1 MHVDLPLFTDPNIQ
15 LILIVDNENHARGGL
30 WAAPVLHVSS
40 SARQD
45 FLLQRL
51 GQAASFGIFIMMGI
65 YHLLLFYDGVMIGP
79 ACGLAS
85 CCS

>member
-15 LILIVDNENHARGGL
+15 LILIVDNENHARGGFL
-30 WAAPVLHVSS
+30 GGNSPARFIKRQAGLSS
-40 SARQD
+40 SATGTSRELRYLHHD
-45 FLLQRL
+45 
-51 GQAASFGIFIMMGI
+51 GHH
-65 YHLLLFYDGVMIGP
+65 HLLLYDGVMIGP